1 MPRLPIDYSKTII
14 YKICCNDV
22 NIKEIYVGHTTDLV
36 RRRKEH
42 KYNCNLE
49 SKKEYDT
56 YKYQFI
62 RENGGWENWS
72 LVPVEEFACENVIQA
87 TIRERYWI
95 EELKA
100 ELNKSIP
107 SRTFKEYLESNKQ
120 KINEIKKE
128 YYENNKKIICEKT
141 KKYRDENKEVISEK
155 AKKKFT
161 CECGSICR
169 ISDKA
174 EHFKT
179 KKHQKYLT
187 TINKDRQVGS
197 S

>member
-1 MPRLPIDYSKTII
+1 MPRLPIDYSRTII

-22 NIKEIYVGHTTDLV
+22 NIKKVYVGHTTDLT

-62 RENGGWENWS
+62 RDNGGWDNWS
-72 LVPVEEFACENVIQA
+72 LVPVEVFPCNNVNEA
-87 TIRERYWI
+87 HIRERFWI
-95 EELKA
+95 EELTA

-107 SRTFKEYLESNKQ
+107 SRTFKEYLESNKK
-120 KINEIKKE
+120 KINQIRKE
-128 YYENNKKIICEKT
+128 YYENNQKIICEKV

-155 AKKKFT
+155 GKNLQMLLGFSLT
-161 CECGSICR
+161 VTLR
-169 ISDKA
+169 ISV
-174 EHFKT
+174 F
-179 KKHQKYLT
+179 QRL
-187 TINKDRQVGS
+187 IS
-197 S
+197 SQRLRFMLSAMSTFAL